1 LCYRCNVIMIV
12 NDLFIPDEIIL
23 PDSRAWD
30 KQSLGFQPMTR
41 FTSAANQYFKRA
53 CDLNE
58 IFKAV

>member
-1 LCYRCNVIMIV
+1 MIV